1 MCVRRSNVNIM
12 AISVWVGGNL
22 AVVVVVFW
30 YWRAL
35 PKSRGICNLVI
46 ADYWSGQKS
55 PFLLSS
61 SSESNSRETRR
72 SFLGPILDEIPNWA
86 EEDFVTNCEFWIE
99 SDSYCRAAK
108 VGHFYDFL
116 HSVNWRTLLGV
127 VVVATAGRQQAKV
140 RLDNHIIFPCQV
152 AVLMAILSCG
162 CRAIEL
168 NLIGRD
174 CKSTLC
180 IRQRMC
186 VWRGEPLQLLSYR
199 SASGWFNW

>member
-1 MCVRRSNVNIM
+1 MLFEIFIQKKKQICLEIPLRNKRHFAIVCVATRDLWGISLWNGNHSRSLNFVATSNSEMCVRRSNVNIM

-61 SSESNSRETRR
+61 SSQSNSRETRG

-127 VVVATAGRQQAKV
+127 VVVATAGRQA
-140 RLDNHIIFPCQV
+140 
-152 AVLMAILSCG
+152 G
-162 CRAIEL
+162 
-168 NLIGRD
+168 
-174 CKSTLC
+174 KSAA
-180 IRQRMC
+180 R
-186 VWRGEPLQLLSYR
+186 
-199 SASGWFNW
+199 